1 MTAPTSVEVVEER
14 VGHLIDRVEKLE
26 DKSDDRFE
34 KLEAKLEAE
43 RRKGDIQ
50 AGVAVGFGAIMTLL
64 TPKIAEVL
72 GLS

>member
-1 MTAPTSVEVVEER
+1 MSPPSLEVVAND
-14 VGHLIDRVEKLE
+14 VGHLK
-26 DKSDDRFE
+26 DKVE

-50 AGVAVGFGAIMTLL
+50 TGVAVGFGAIMTLL
-64 TPKIAEVL
+64 MPKIAEVL

>member
-1 MTAPTSVEVVEER
+1 MIPPSLDVIDER
-14 VGHLIDRVEKLE
+14 VRHLVDRV
-26 DKSDDRFE
+26 E

-50 AGVAVGFGAIMTLL
+50 TGVAVGFGAIMTLL
-64 TPKIAEVL
+64 MPKIAEVL